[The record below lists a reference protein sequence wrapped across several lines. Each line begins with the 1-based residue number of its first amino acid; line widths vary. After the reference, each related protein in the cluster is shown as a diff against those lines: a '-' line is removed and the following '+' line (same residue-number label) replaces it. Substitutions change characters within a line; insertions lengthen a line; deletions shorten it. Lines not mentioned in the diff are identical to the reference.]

1 MSKPKQDW
9 TPGSWQGHV
18 AVQQPDYPDGA
29 ALEGVLAKVRSY
41 PPLVYV
47 GEVENLKQKLA
58 AAADGNAF
66 VLQGGNCAERFI
78 DCREETIT
86 NQLKILLAMSVILT
100 YGVRRSIVKVGR
112 LAGQYA
118 KPRSQTTE
126 TVRGRCMPVYRGDS
140 VNSFE
145 PTAAARRL
153 DPERL
158 LLGYFH
164 ATATLNC
171 IRGMIEGGFADLHHP
186 YNWNVHS
193 IERTQKW
200 PEYKTTVD
208 RIVDAIQFMEAF
220 GGARS
225 EMLGRIEFYTS
236 HEGLLLGY
244 EEAMT
249 RKDPTSGRFYNVGAH
264 TLWIGNRT
272 RALTGA
278 HVEYCRGIANPI
290 GVKIGP
296 DADPA
301 EVAELAGILNPSGE
315 SGRLTLI
322 TRLGHD
328 RVGELLPKLIRA
340 VGKSKRRITWSCDPM
355 HGNTTVVGGRKTRA
369 FADILSELEQAFR
382 LHRDAGTRLAGVHF
396 ELTGEDVTECLGGA
410 VNLSANDLE
419 RKYDTY
425 CDPQLNYSQSLEMAF
440 LIAQR
445 LR

>member
-1 MSKPKQDW
+1 
-9 TPGSWQGHV
+9 
-18 AVQQPDYPDGA
+18 
-29 ALEGVLAKVRSY
+29 
-41 PPLVYV
+41 
-47 GEVENLKQKLA
+47 
-58 AAADGNAF
+58 
-66 VLQGGNCAERFI
+66 
-78 DCREETIT
+78 
-86 NQLKILLAMSVILT
+86 VILT
-100 YGVRRSIVKVGR
+100 YGVRRSIVKIGR
-112 LAGQYA
+112 IAGQYA
-118 KPRSQTTE
+118 KPRSQTME
-126 TVRGRCMPVYRGDS
+126 TIRGRALPAYRGDS

-171 IRGMIEGGFADLHHP
+171 VRGMIEGGFADLHHP

-225 EMLGRIEFYTS
+225 EMLGRIEFHTS

-249 RKDPTSGRFYNVGAH
+249 RRDAKSGKFYNVGAH

-272 RALTGA
+272 RALKGA
-278 HVEYCRGIANPI
+278 HVEYFRGIANPI
-290 GVKIGP
+290 GVKLGP
-296 DADPA
+296 EADPD
-301 EVAELAGILNPSGE
+301 EVVELASTLNPSNE
-315 SGRLTLI
+315 CGRLTLV
-322 TRLGHD
+322 TRFGHE
-328 RVGELLPKLIRA
+328 RVGARLPKLVGAIRKA
-340 VGKSKRRITWSCDPM
+340 RRCVTWSCDPM
-355 HGNTTVVGGRKTRA
+355 HGNTRVLDGGRKTRA
-369 FADILSELEQAFR
+369 FCDILSELEQTFR

-410 VNLSANDLE
+410 ENLSASDLA